1 MIRTIIN
8 YLLFGLVFL
17 SAGNAIAQ
25 PEITVET
32 DTIYVALDTI
42 QTNEISTPWVV
53 ANNQF
58 GTQELMCSRNYIDLV
73 DPYNYPFVQGGVGSY
88 EKFCWGPICY
98 NYGADESSSNDG
110 FIVSIPQNQADS
122 SFIAYFY
129 PNNVVGTSTIEYCFH
144 PVGNENIGT
153 CATITYVVSATADV
167 NELIE
172 QSAHSVVYPNPVI
185 DNGMIDYSIPT
196 GATGEIATRDIT
208 GKEVVR
214 FTSLTSNG
222 VVVID
227 GAELMPGL
235 YFSTLEVNGI
245 ATSTKRF
252 VVAK

>member
-122 SFIAYFY
+122 SFIAYFL
-129 PNNVVGTSTIEYCFH
+129 S
-144 PVGNENIGT
+144 
-153 CATITYVVSATADV
+153 
-167 NELIE
+167 LI
-172 QSAHSVVYPNPVI
+172 HI
-185 DNGMIDYSIPT
+185 
-196 GATGEIATRDIT
+196 
-208 GKEVVR
+208 
-214 FTSLTSNG
+214 
-222 VVVID
+222 
-227 GAELMPGL
+227 
-235 YFSTLEVNGI
+235 
-245 ATSTKRF
+245 
-252 VVAK
+252 